1 MADKTTR
8 RQFLKYAGVSG
19 TALGV
24 GNLAFLTRL
33 PAVSAQEARVSP
45 RLVRLDAGIEPLV
58 RLIEETAQSDLLEKV
73 AQRIHQGTTY
83 QQVVAALFLAAIRNV
98 QPRPSVGFKFHAVM
112 VVNAAHMTSLSSPE
126 ADRWLP
132 IFWALDEFKTSQA
145 EEQRDSGWR
154 MAPVDENAVPP
165 APKAKQAFIE
175 AMESWD
181 EKKADGAVAGL
192 VRSAG
197 ANEIYEL
204 FYRFGARDFRDIGH
218 KAIFVANSW
227 RTLQFIGWQHAE
239 PVLRSLAFALLNRE
253 GDNPVRDDLPA
264 DRPWRHNQAAVAKI
278 QPGWQ
283 DGKPSTAA
291 TTELLQT
298 LRRASPDAAS
308 GKVVELLNRG
318 VAPQSIWDGLFAA

>member
-1 MADKTTR
+1 MAGKTTR

-24 GNLAFLTRL
+24 GDLAFLAGL

-45 RLVRLDAGIEPLV
+45 RMVKLDAGIEPLV

-98 QPRPSVGFKFHAVM
+98 QPRPSVGYKFHAVM

-126 ADRWLP
+126 GDRWLP
-132 IFWALDEFKTSQA
+132 IFWALDEFKTSQGQ
-145 EEQRDSGWR
+145 EQRDSGWR
-154 MAPVDENAVPP
+154 MAPVDENTVPP

-181 EKKADGAVAGL
+181 EEKADGAAAGL
-192 VRSAG
+192 VRSAKP
-197 ANEIYEL
+197 NEIYEL
-204 FYRFGARDFRDIGH
+204 FYRFAARDFRDIGH
-218 KAIFVANSW
+218 KNIFVANSW

-239 PVLRSLAFALLNRE
+239 PVVRSLTFALLHH
-253 GDNPVRDDLPA
+253 DLKDTPA
-264 DRPWRHNQAAVAKI
+264 R
-278 QPGWQ
+278 
-283 DGKPSTAA
+283 S
-291 TTELLQT
+291 
-298 LRRASPDAAS
+298 DA
-308 GKVVELLNRG
+308 E
-318 VAPQSIWDGLFAA
+318 

>member
-1 MADKTTR
+1 MAERTTR
-8 RQFLKYAGVSG
+8 RQFLKFTGASG
-19 TALGV
+19 TALGF
-24 GNLAFLTRL
+24 GSLAFLTRL
-33 PAVSAQEARVSP
+33 PPVSVQEARVSP
-45 RLVRLDAGIEPLV
+45 RMVKLDAGIEPLV

-73 AQRIHQGTTY
+73 AQRIHQGTNY

-154 MAPVDENAVPP
+154 MAPVDENTVPP

-181 EKKADGAVAGL
+181 EKKAEGAVAGL

-239 PVLRSLAFALLNRE
+239 PVVRSLTFALLHHDLKNTTPARS
-253 GDNPVRDDLPA
+253 DDEA
-264 DRPWRHNQAAVAKI
+264 DRPWRRNQELAAKMER
-278 QPGWQ
+278 GWMG
-283 DGKPSTAA
+283 GKLDEGA
-291 TTELLQT
+291 TRDMLDLL
-298 LRRASPDAAS
+298 RAGSNSDACDKA
-308 GKVVELLNRG
+308 VELI
-318 VAPQSIWDGLFAA
+318 S